1 MNNPMSNTETVQ
13 AFMQALE
20 ARDFAAAS
28 SYLADDF
35 IFSGATPKPLN
46 KGQFMTVMKELKD
59 GIPDLTFHLQDVH
72 QRDSTV
78 TATMQ
83 ITGTQTRKT
92 SSMDSKRHTLLFPRH
107 WRMNVL
113 H

>member
-28 SYLADDF
+28 SYLAHDF

-59 GIPDLTFHLQDVH
+59 GIPDLAFHLQDVQ
-72 QRDSTV
+72 QRD
-78 TATMQ
+78 
-83 ITGTQTRKT
+83 
-92 SSMDSKRHTLLFPRH
+92 LLGER
-107 WRMNVL
+107 
-113 H
+113 